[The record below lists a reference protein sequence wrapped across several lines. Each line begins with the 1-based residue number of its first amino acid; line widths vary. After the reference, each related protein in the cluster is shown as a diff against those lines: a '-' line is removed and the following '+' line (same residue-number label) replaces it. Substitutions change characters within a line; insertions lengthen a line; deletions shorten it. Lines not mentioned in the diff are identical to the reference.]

1 MEPINVGLLSILP
14 PIIAIALALITRQVV
29 FSLILGIFSGTIIYV
44 FNMPAVEENA
54 VYSFLHKLILS
65 FEYIFLIMK
74 EHFDV
79 MMIIFMS
86 VLGALVAVITIAG
99 GARAYGEWAAKKVK
113 SPIGAKLATSVL
125 GAVIFIDDYFNC
137 LTVGTVMRPITDK
150 FKISREKL
158 AYLIDAMAAPV
169 CIIAPVSSWAASILT
184 YFPEDIDRMGLFI
197 DTIPFNFYAILT
209 IIMVLMLSIWNL
221 DFGPM
226 ARFERKAKHNQ
237 LTTDAVIDNS
247 HTEDFSNKPVS
258 EKGKVYDLLI
268 PIIAL
273 IIFSV
278 LAMLYTGGYFEGSN
292 TAAQTSSYS
301 GIIQKVL
308 LSIIIV
314 ISIIFFI
321 IPSRIISKKIYIALI
336 ILSVLAIIYTGN
348 FFQSSK
354 SLFQAFGDT
363 EATKSLVLG
372 GFGAILVAFFLFIPR
387 GVLSLKTFMDGTVL
401 GVKAMALACIILTF
415 AWTIKGVCEVLSTGQ
430 YVSSLVKDSNMPVM
444 LIPAIVFII
453 AALLSFSIGTSWGTF
468 GILIPIMIEVSNHA
482 APELLVINIAATLAG
497 SVFGDHCSPISDT
510 TILSSTGAGCIHID
524 HVSTQIPYAVLVAVT
539 SFIGFIVA
547 GLTESWTLSF
557 GISIVLL
564 VVFLVILHKR
574 NTMLY
579 GDD

>member
-1 MEPINVGLLSILP
+1 MESINVGLLSILP
-14 PIIAIALALITRQVV
+14 PIIAIALALLTRQVV
-29 FSLILGIFSGTIIYV
+29 FSLIIGIFSGTLIYA
-44 FNMPAVEENA
+44 FNMPAGTEA
-54 VYSFLHKLILS
+54 ASFSFLHKIVLS
-65 FEYIFLIMK
+65 FEYIFVIMEK
-74 EHFDV
+74 HFDI

-150 FKISREKL
+150 YKISREKL

-197 DTIPFNFYAILT
+197 DTIPFNFYALLT
-209 IIMVLMLSIWNL
+209 ILMVFLLSIFNL

-226 ARFERKAKHNQ
+226 AKFERKARHNQ
-237 LTTDAVIDNS
+237 LTTDAVVDNS

-278 LAMLYTGGYFEGSN
+278 LAMLYTGGYFQG
-292 TAAQTSSYS
+292 
-301 GIIQKVL
+301 G
-308 LSIIIV
+308 
-314 ISIIFFI
+314 
-321 IPSRIISKKIYIALI
+321 
-336 ILSVLAIIYTGN
+336 
-348 FFQSSK
+348 K

-363 EATKSLVLG
+363 IATKSLVLG

-387 GVLSLKTFMDGTVL
+387 RVLSLKSFMDGTIL
-401 GVKAMALACIILTF
+401 GVKAMALACVILTF
-415 AWTIKGVCEVLSTGQ
+415 AWTIKGVCEVLATGQ

-524 HVSTQIPYAVLVAVT
+524 HVSTQIPYAALVAVT

-547 GLTESWTLSF
+547 GLTESWILSF